1 MDKLNYKN
9 MVMKQKLLNILI
21 ISSFIS
27 IIIGIFY
34 LLFISKSNKNLV
46 LNTLNNF
53 FNTIKTNKL
62 NYQSGLFNSF
72 SSNTLTIISIW
83 LIGISIVGIPI
94 VIIILLFKAFI
105 LGFSISS
112 LIYFY
117 NFKGIILALIYIIP
131 QVINLVT
138 IIILSFFSITFS
150 KNLFKM
156 FFLKRT
162 LNFKLLTNKYL
173 KILGLSLVV
182 MLLSTIIEVF
192 IVPYVFKIF

>member
-192 IVPYVFKIF
+192 IVPYFEFR

>member
-162 LNFKLLTNKYL
+162 INFKLLTNKYL